1 MGLLDSIAGQVL
13 GGGKSQDTLVNAVM
27 GVLGSKETGG
37 LAGIVKQFAGAGLGE
52 VVNSWVSTGANL
64 PVTPAQIKQGL
75 GSNAISQIAQQ
86 AGISH
91 DDVAAQLSKLLPQ
104 VVDKL
109 TPNGTVPQG
118 DLMSQGMSLLKG
130 LMK

>member
-13 GGGKSQDTLVNAVM
+13 GGGKSPDTLINAVM
-27 GVLGSKETGG
+27 GVLGSQETGG

-109 TPNGTVPQG
+109 TPNGAIPQG

>member
-13 GGGKSQDTLVNAVM
+13 GGGKSQDVLINAVM
-27 GVLGSKETGG
+27 GVLGSKESGG
-37 LAGIVKQFAGAGLGE
+37 LAGIVKQFSGAGLGE
-52 VVNSWVSTGANL
+52 IVNSWVSTGANL
-64 PVTPAQIKQGL
+64 PVTPAQIQKGL
-75 GSNAISQIAQQ
+75 GSNTLGQIARQV
-86 AGISH
+86 GVSN

-109 TPNGTVPQG
+109 TPNGSIPQG

>member
-13 GGGKSQDTLVNAVM
+13 GGGKSPDVLINAVM
-27 GVLGSKETGG
+27 GVLGSKESGG

-52 VVNSWVSTGANL
+52 IVNSWVSTGANL
-64 PVTPAQIKQGL
+64 PVTPAQIQKGL
-75 GSNAISQIAQQ
+75 GSNVIAQIASQ
-86 AGISH
+86 AGVSN
-91 DDVAAQLSKLLPQ
+91 DDVAGQLSKLLPQ

-109 TPNGTVPQG
+109 TPNGSIPQG